1 MATSLEAS
9 LKLRD
14 QFTAVLQKV
23 DSSMQKAT
31 KTMENFKQ
39 KVSGPAQAMKQMSTA
54 AAASVSKLSS
64 SMRSG
69 MQSAGNVVKSATE
82 RILSNFGNFGN
93 RISSKLKLDGVK
105 SKFSSAFEG
114 LKSKVSSVS
123 ASVGN
128 AVSNLGSKISSGFS
142 KGVNAVKSGT
152 AKMSAVLKQAGSSF
166 KQFGSEMKNSF
177 DKMGSAIDPIATKIG
192 NFMKKAAI
200 AGGVALVGLGK
211 KIYDVGGQFQSQMSR
226 VKAISGATGKSFQQ
240 LEAQAIDLGAKTA
253 FSAIESASGMENL
266 ASAGFNAQ
274 EIMAAMPG
282 LLDLAAVS
290 GGDVALASE
299 NAATALRGFGMDASQ
314 AGHVANV
321 FARAAADTNAE
332 VADMGEAMKYV
343 APVANSMGLSIEEVA
358 ASIGIMSDAGV
369 KGSQAGTTLRGAL
382 SRLAKP
388 TDPMIDKMKELGL
401 KFYDAKGQM
410 KPLTQQ
416 VGMLQKAFR
425 GLTPEQQQNALVTLY
440 GQESLSG
447 MMALVAKGPK
457 ELSKLTNSLKNSKGA
472 AAEMAEEMQ
481 NNLPAKVEQ
490 LGGAFESALILMEK
504 SLRPIVGPI
513 IDDFTNFI
521 AKAFTAENIG
531 AFFDK
536 LGKYG
541 NVLKK
546 VFDDIKDPVSDAI
559 SAIGDSLEKITGKFG
574 SDKSVSGF
582 QSFAEGIGNGIKN
595 IAEFAEKHAD
605 TIAKLI
611 SLLPKVAAAFVGFK
625 IGSSVV
631 GTLKTFGSGL
641 VTAASAAKNLVK
653 NLAKIKGPKAPKT
666 PSAPSTPS
674 APTSSIP
681 DSSGPISAAGEAAS
695 AAAKKMLAFG
705 AAALMVGGAIALAA
719 VGMKLMAD
727 AAISLANSGGAA
739 TAIFFGMLI
748 ALAALVAVFAI
759 FGSALT
765 AGAVGMLA
773 FGATMLMIGAAL
785 AIATPGLQ
793 ALPPVILAL
802 GMAFSMAAAS
812 VASAV
817 AVIDNA
823 IGPLVVQI
831 ASSLSQLALTI
842 GIVLVAV
849 IAQAGNSISQI
860 ISTIGEATSQIVTS
874 IGDLLGQLGDS
885 LSQVI
890 ESIATGISEITSS
903 VADGIATV
911 VDSVGGAISGVLDSL
926 AGVFE
931 SIGTA
936 ALNAGIGMS
945 QMADSL
951 ARISSMGAFNLIKTV
966 GALGKALGDLTTH
979 SAELSTIGEAMGTL
993 ASSMIQISA
1002 AIQIFTSFGVIITQ
1016 ISASM
1021 QTANTSFAN
1030 FAVSVTTI
1038 AGSVGTAVG
1047 PLLLLAATS
1056 QMVSATLIGSIVGML
1071 IFNSQVVMLAASSSV
1086 AATGLMLLAMAS
1098 TMVMSQIMAFNT
1110 TLMMLIVTMTL
1121 IVATFQ
1127 NGANQMATAMTQ
1139 GMALV
1144 KTAAISGMAAF
1155 NAAVSSGLAA
1165 ATATVRSGVSQM
1177 VSAVQSIRSQMFS
1190 AGSYA
1195 MSGLAAGIQSGASS
1209 AIAAAQSVAN
1219 QVSAAVRSAMKIHSP
1234 SRVMMGIGEFVSAG
1248 LAKGILAAQNLVS
1261 SASNT
1266 LASAAIPN
1274 QLATVSANGDVSNNL
1289 KFEPDEVESFKRS
1302 GGGGSDNSDHRVY
1315 NIELSIT
1322 VDNGDGEPLDED
1334 ALANKTAKK
1343 IIEAL
1348 DSDLN

>member
-9 LKLRD
+9 LRLRD
-14 QFTAVLQKV
+14 QFTAVLKKI
-23 DSSMQKAT
+23 DSSLKQSTQAMETFKEKAA
-31 KTMENFKQ
+31 
-39 KVSGPAQAMKQMSTA
+39 GPAQAMNKVAQAASLSISKLNSSIKNGMST
-54 AAASVSKLSS
+54 
-64 SMRSG
+64 
-69 MQSAGNVVKSATE
+69 AGNVVKSSTE
-82 RILSNFGNFGN
+82 RILSLFGNFGN
-93 RISSKLKLDGVK
+93 RISSKLKLDGIKNKFGSAFESVK
-105 SKFSSAFEG
+105 SKISSSTSAI
-114 LKSKVSSVS
+114 SSV
-123 ASVGN
+123 VG
-128 AVSNLGSKISSGFS
+128 NLGSKIASSFS
-142 KGVNAVKSGT
+142 KGVSAVKSGAT
-152 AKMSAVLKQAGSSF
+152 KMAAVLKQAGSSF

-192 NFMKKAAI
+192 NFMKKAAL
-200 AGGVALVGLGK
+200 AGGVALIGLGK
-211 KIYDVGGQFQSQMSR
+211 KVYDVAGAFDSQMSR
-226 VKAISGATGKSFQQ
+226 VKAISGATGGAFDKMR
-240 LEAQAIDLGAKTA
+240 AQAIELGAKTA
-253 FSAIESASGMENL
+253 FSATESAAGMENL

-274 EIMAAMPG
+274 EIMSAMPG

-299 NAATALRGFGMDASQ
+299 NAATALRGFNMDASQ

-416 VGMLQKAFR
+416 VGMLQKAFK

-457 ELSKLTNSLKNSKGA
+457 ALSKLTSSLKNSSGA
-472 AAEMAEEMQ
+472 AAEMAETMQ
-481 NNLPAKVEQ
+481 DNIQSKMEQ
-490 LGGAFESALILMEK
+490 LGGAVESGLINIGDRLF
-504 SLRPIVGPI
+504 PIVGPVI
-513 IDDFTNFI
+513 EKFTSFLEKKLS
-521 AKAFTAENIG
+521 ADSVGK
-531 AFFDK
+531 FFDK
-536 LGKYG
+536 LQKYG
-541 NVLKK
+541 DVVKN
-546 VFDDIKDPVSDAI
+546 VFDNVKGPVSDAAT
-559 SAIGDSLEKITGKFG
+559 AIGDSLEKITGKFG
-574 SDKSVSGF
+574 SDKNVSGF
-582 QSFAEGIGNGIKN
+582 QNFAEGIGNGIKS

-611 SLLPKVAAAFVGFK
+611 SLLPKLAAAFVGFK
-625 IGSSVV
+625 IGSSIV
-631 GTLKTFGSGL
+631 GTIATFGSGL
-641 VTAASAAKNLVK
+641 ATAASAAKNLVK
-653 NLAKIKGPKAPKT
+653 NLAKIKGPKT
-666 PSAPSTPS
+666 PSTPNTPS
-674 APTSSIP
+674 TPTSGVP
-681 DSSGPISAAGEAAS
+681 DSSGPINAAGNAAS

-748 ALAALVAVFAI
+748 ALAALVAVFAV

-802 GMAFSMAAAS
+802 GIAFSMAAAS

-817 AVIDNA
+817 AVIAGA
-823 IGPLVVQI
+823 IGSLVVQI
-831 ASSLSQLALTI
+831 ASSLSQIALTI
-842 GIVLVAV
+842 GVVLVSV

-860 ISTIGEATSQIVTS
+860 ISTIGEAASQIVTS
-874 IGDLLGQLGDS
+874 VGDLLAQLGDS

-890 ESIATGISEITSS
+890 ESIATGIAEITSS
-903 VADGIATV
+903 VAEGIATV

-936 ALNAGIGMS
+936 ALNAGTGMGK
-945 QMADSL
+945 MADAL
-951 ARISSMGAFNLIKTV
+951 ARISSMGAFNLVKTV
-966 GALGKALGDLTTH
+966 GALGKALGDLTAH
-979 SAELSTIGEAMGTL
+979 STELSTVGEAMGTL
-993 ASSMIQISA
+993 ASSMMQISA
-1002 AIQIFTSFGVIITQ
+1002 AIQIFSSFGVVIAQ
-1016 ISASM
+1016 ISTSM
-1021 QTANTSFAN
+1021 ETANTSSAN
-1030 FAVSVTTI
+1030 FSSAITII

-1047 PLLLLAATS
+1047 PLLLLATTS
-1056 QMVSATLIGSIVGML
+1056 QMVSATLIASIAGML
-1071 IFNSQVVMLAASSSV
+1071 IFNSQVILLASSSAIAAAGLVLLV
-1086 AATGLMLLAMAS
+1086 AASNTVSSQVTALNAVLIMLTVTMA
-1098 TMVMSQIMAFNT
+1098 
-1110 TLMMLIVTMTL
+1110 LIVT
-1121 IVATFQ
+1121 TFQ

-1139 GMALV
+1139 GMTLV
-1144 KTAAISGMAAF
+1144 RMAAISGMAAF
-1155 NAAVSSGLAA
+1155 NVAVSSGLSA
-1165 ATATVRSGVSQM
+1165 ATATVRAGVSQM
-1177 VSAVQSIRSQMFS
+1177 VSAVQSIRGQMFS

-1195 MSGLAAGIQSGASS
+1195 MSGLAAGIQSGAGA
-1209 AIAAAQSVAN
+1209 AISAAQSVAN

-1234 SRVMMGIGEFVSAG
+1234 SRVMMDIGEFVSAG
-1248 LAKGILAAQNLVS
+1248 LAKGILTAQNLVS

-1266 LASAAIPN
+1266 LAGAAIPN
-1274 QLATVSANGDVSNNL
+1274 KLATVSANGDVSSNL

-1302 GGGGSDNSDHRVY
+1302 GGGSSDNSDHRVY
-1315 NIELSIT
+1315 NIEISIN
-1322 VDNGDGEPLDED
+1322 VDNADGEPIDED